1 MVPYA
6 PLQNLTILL
15 RDLDP
20 KNSVAENQ
28 MVYHISNCPALLRI
42 VEENDRH
49 HRYPS
54 QKPLPWLA
62 GKAPVKEDLCQKERQ
77 AQAWEMLSLQRGK
90 HRDQDYK

>member
-20 KNSVAENQ
+20 KNSGAENQ
-28 MVYHISNCPALLRI
+28 MFYHTGNRLALLRI
-42 VEENDRH
+42 AEESDQR

-54 QKPLPWLA
+54 QKPLPWPA
-62 GKAPVKEDLCQKERQ
+62 GKAPVKGDLCQKERR
-77 AQAWEMLSLQRGK
+77 AQAWEMLSFQRGK